1 LGHRSDRFSYGYLLG
16 IMALPAQHRILPLRG
31 GVAQTEYVQ
40 GNVGHLEACVIGYY
54 LNSGGNGCNLEGH
67 AEGQIGYLS
76 GRGKGFRSRGA
87 GDRRT
92 IYNQANRQR
101 SGNRGAGIYRG
112 RTVEGGLI
120 NSRLVDLY
128 V

>member
-1 LGHRSDRFSYGYLLG
+1 
-16 IMALPAQHRILPLRG
+16 MALPAQHRILPLRG

-67 AEGQIGYLS
+67 AEGQVGYLS

-92 IYNQANRQR
+92 V
-101 SGNRGAGIYRG
+101 SVAGIG
-112 RTVEGGLI
+112 VPVFTEAVPWK
-120 NSRLVDLY
+120 VA
-128 V
+128 